1 MTDSDRYDANVA
13 VIEKYFTEEFPG
25 CGVSS
30 FRDHPVTITAAE
42 VLTHT
47 FKVDAGEWHFLARA
61 TEELLRD
68 LPEQGIA
75 DYLRTNGVAG
85 QMRGAATR
93 SGWLLL
99 RTTGTEE
106 KHR

>member
-1 MTDSDRYDANVA
+1 MADSDRYDANVA
-13 VIEKYFTEEFPG
+13 VIEEYFAEEFPG
-25 CGVSS
+25 CAVSS

-47 FKVDAGEWHFLARA
+47 FKVD
-61 TEELLRD
+61 
-68 LPEQGIA
+68 
-75 DYLRTNGVAG
+75 YLRADGVAG

-99 RTTGTEE
+99 KTTGTEE
-106 KHR
+106 RNR